1 MSLFSPFKARVMFKA
16 IFLRV
21 AYVCSSFIE
30 VSSVFIKVCQKRM
43 VIYVNEELIVH
54 DNKFIVLYS
63 IPQPEGLSV
72 IVS

>member
-21 AYVCSSFIE
+21 TYVCSSFIE
-30 VSSVFIKVCQKRM
+30 VSSVFKVCQKRM

-54 DNKFIVLYS
+54 DNKFIFLYS